1 MYVGGSS
8 KEGFDRAESGEGV
21 GRKPMQGGEPDPG
34 RGVYV
39 ARRIVAAFILLLLL
53 VLLVPWACQALFPER
68 DSGPKAPETAVT
80 DEDTA
85 TEQASAPDNSSDG
98 DEVDEGNTGRATSTL
113 EADGDESSEVPNVE
127 VAVDLTGVITGLEAD
142 ASEGG
147 IVDSA
152 PLPAPV
158 PSTDNQQVQ
167 PIPQETV
174 QPIPQETVLPVAQH
188 QQQAA
193 QPSPQQQVQPITQQV
208 QPVAFEEPIFF
219 REPPLF
225 ERPAFFGEPVF
236 FEGPY
241 VFEEP
246 IPLGEG
252 ANFESPPAGT
262 TAAPTASDAPVLADS
277 GGPVAVTGTV
287 VASA

>member
-8 KEGFDRAESGEGV
+8 KEGFDRAKSGEGV

-98 DEVDEGNTGRATSTL
+98 GGVDEGNTGRATSTL
-113 EADGDESSEVPNVE
+113 EADENESSEVPNVE

-152 PLPAPV
+152 PPPAPV
-158 PSTDNQQVQ
+158 PNTDNQQVQ

-174 QPIPQETVLPVAQH
+174 QPVA

-193 QPSPQQQVQPITQQV
+193 QPSLQQQVQPITQQV

-219 REPPLF
+219 REPTLF
-225 ERPAFFGEPVF
+225 ERPTFFREPVF
-236 FEGPY
+236 FENPY

-246 IPLGEG
+246 ILLGEG

-287 VASA
+287 VAST

>member
-1 MYVGGSS
+1 
-8 KEGFDRAESGEGV
+8 
-21 GRKPMQGGEPDPG
+21 
-34 RGVYV
+34 
-39 ARRIVAAFILLLLL
+39 
-53 VLLVPWACQALFPER
+53 
-68 DSGPKAPETAVT
+68 
-80 DEDTA
+80 
-85 TEQASAPDNSSDG
+85 
-98 DEVDEGNTGRATSTL
+98 
-113 EADGDESSEVPNVE
+113 ESSEVPNVE
-127 VAVDLTGVITGLEAD
+127 VAVDLTGVITGLEPA
-142 ASEGG
+142 ASEGY

-152 PLPAPV
+152 PPPAPV

-174 QPIPQETVLPVAQH
+174 QPVA

-193 QPSPQQQVQPITQQV
+193 QPSPQQQIQPITQQV

-225 ERPAFFGEPVF
+225 DRPAFFGEPVF
-236 FEGPY
+236 FENPY

-246 IPLGEG
+246 IFLGEG
-252 ANFESPPAGT
+252 ANFESPSAGT

-287 VASA
+287 VASP

>member
-98 DEVDEGNTGRATSTL
+98 GGVDEGNTGRATSTL
-113 EADGDESSEVPNVE
+113 EADENESSELPNVE

-152 PLPAPV
+152 PPPAPV

-174 QPIPQETVLPVAQH
+174 QPVA

-193 QPSPQQQVQPITQQV
+193 QPSLQQQVQPITQQV

-219 REPPLF
+219 REPTLF
-225 ERPAFFGEPVF
+225 ERPAFFREPLFFEEPVF

-287 VASA
+287 VAST

>member
-1 MYVGGSS
+1 
-8 KEGFDRAESGEGV
+8 
-21 GRKPMQGGEPDPG
+21 MQGGEPDPG

-39 ARRIVAAFILLLLL
+39 ARRIVAALILLLLL
-53 VLLVPWACQALFPER
+53 VLLVPRACQALFPER

-98 DEVDEGNTGRATSTL
+98 GGVDEGNTGRATSTL
-113 EADGDESSEVPNVE
+113 EADENESSEVPNVE

-152 PLPAPV
+152 PPPAPV

-174 QPIPQETVLPVAQH
+174 QPVA

-193 QPSPQQQVQPITQQV
+193 QPSLQQQVQPITQQV

-219 REPPLF
+219 REPTLF
-225 ERPAFFGEPVF
+225 ERPTFFREPVF
-236 FEGPY
+236 FENPY

-246 IPLGEG
+246 ILLGEG

-287 VASA
+287 VAST